1 MGDIVHAQAE
11 ERHLQRLP
19 SEIHTDTSKEL
30 SISSPSKECTPDNTS
45 TVDPRLNLPSE
56 ISSQFPPCQKE
67 PLCPTVRVSSEIEDH
82 SPEPL
87 VPMPS
92 SSATPMMERRPESDF
107 HQEPES
113 PLLVAAEPWSDSL
126 PVVREL
132 ISHSLRLTELG
143 IRLKQ
148 RGTTGQELEVLP

>member
-30 SISSPSKECTPDNTS
+30 SISSPSKECTPANTS

-56 ISSQFPPCQKE
+56 ISSQFTPCQKE
-67 PLCPTVRVSSEIEDH
+67 PLCPTARVSSETEDH
-82 SPEPL
+82 SPEPPA
-87 VPMPS
+87 PMPS
-92 SSATPMMERRPESDF
+92 SSVTLMMERRPESDF
-107 HQEPES
+107 HPEPER
-113 PLLVAAEPWSDSL
+113 PLLVAAEPWSALS

-132 ISHSLRLTELG
+132 ISHSLRPTG
-143 IRLKQ
+143 PTSSIRQ